1 MSVPNAG
8 GTLAAEPVSQPQQG
22 TGTSDPNVPTT
33 IQPPQTPAAPATN
46 NTPPAPAADPAA
58 AVANPEAK
66 KYADEA
72 AKYRNDLKAANA
84 RLAELEAAQKAAE
97 DAKLS
102 KEQLLEKRLA
112 EYQTRE
118 AQATIAAQERILRA
132 EVRAEA
138 IKAGINPQLAA
149 RIIDFAA
156 IESDEN
162 GDPKNIGELLT
173 KAATEYGI
181 TMPGAGQQPSS
192 QAQSAAAASISQSG
206 AIGGTNPPRV

>member
-8 GTLAAEPVSQPQQG
+8 GTPAAEPVSQPQQG

-33 IQPPQTPAAPATN
+33 IQTPQTPAAPATN
-46 NTPPAPAADPAA
+46 NTPPAPAAES

-97 DAKLS
+97 EAKLS

-156 IESDEN
+156 IESDDN

-181 TMPGAGQQPSS
+181 TMPGAGQSSS
-192 QAQSAAAASISQSG
+192 QAQAAAATSIGSPSG
-206 AIGGTNPPRV
+206 AIGGTNPPRVNG